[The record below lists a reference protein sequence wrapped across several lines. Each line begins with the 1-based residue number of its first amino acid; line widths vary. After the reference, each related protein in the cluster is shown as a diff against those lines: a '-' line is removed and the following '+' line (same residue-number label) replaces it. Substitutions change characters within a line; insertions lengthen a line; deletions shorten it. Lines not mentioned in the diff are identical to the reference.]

1 MKSKQR
7 RTRITIETRRLRVMT
22 GLDRKAW
29 CAGCDQEVV
38 MITIEQAATL
48 ARMSAMQ
55 IYRSI
60 HAGKLHYAETEE
72 GSLLVCVNS
81 IGRLT

>member
-1 MKSKQR
+1 
-7 RTRITIETRRLRVMT
+7 
-22 GLDRKAW
+22 
-29 CAGCDQEVV
+29 
-38 MITIEQAATL
+38 MITIDQAVTL
-48 ARMSAMQ
+48 ARMSALQ